1 MPDGED
7 FIIYADI
14 DRREQ
19 YLISLALEDI
29 ISIARMCD
37 HMRKMSTIEMFEDPA
52 FRRGVID
59 YARFM
64 VKSGPAL
71 RLFMKYGKMPLADY
85 FKKLGFKNEYLK
97 NRLLTIANGMED
109 FSAIAFLFTLLW
121 FSQKNAGYPLGGS
134 MPFTLL
140 MAEKYRSLGGVF
152 TGKSRVE
159 KIIIDGDR
167 VVGVRMADGSL
178 KYADYI
184 IGACDLHTLIYD
196 MLDCHLL
203 HSRANGSF
211 RRSPK
216 KIRRNSR

>member
-1 MPDGED
+1 
-7 FIIYADI
+7 
-14 DRREQ
+14 
-19 YLISLALEDI
+19 
-29 ISIARMCD
+29 
-37 HMRKMSTIEMFEDPA
+37 
-52 FRRGVID
+52 
-59 YARFM
+59 
-64 VKSGPAL
+64 
-71 RLFMKYGKMPLADY
+71 
-85 FKKLGFKNEYLK
+85 
-97 NRLLTIANGMED
+97 
-109 FSAIAFLFTLLW
+109 
-121 FSQKNAGYPLGGS
+121 